1 METNYLTFEQ
11 VRLIFIVYASSIL
24 PLVMLSYLKINNLIS
39 SSIIKYYIFIFSVC
53 AFGWEIWFTYGI
65 IDGFPVDL
73 RRADILNWY
82 IPKNIN
88 WILNSLADAGT
99 ITFGGL
105 YLTWYLLGKK
115 NNMIS
120 SWSWSAFV
128 LLMFLFLFQNIV
140 VELFLYQD
148 QLAVGKTIS
157 WAPLSPLS
165 SFYNPHLFDFNGRS
179 VFLQTQLPWIFM
191 TPLVYYFFIKLVNK
205 N

>member
-24 PLVMLSYLKINNLIS
+24 PLAMITYLKLNNLIS
-39 SSIIKYYIFIFSVC
+39 SSIIKYYILIFLLC

-73 RRADILNWY
+73 RRSDVLNWY

-120 SWSWSAFV
+120 SWSWSAFA
-128 LLMFLFLFQNIV
+128 LLMFLFLFQNII

>member
-24 PLVMLSYLKINNLIS
+24 PLAIIIYLKLNNLIS
-39 SSIIKYYIFIFSVC
+39 SSIIKYYILIFLIC

-73 RRADILNWY
+73 RRADVLNWY

-120 SWSWSAFV
+120 CWSWSAFV

-179 VFLQTQLPWIFM
+179 VFLQTQFPWIFM